1 MARRKANTRN
11 GDRARGVSP
20 LAIFDLR
27 RARDV
32 ERPVKLGAAD
42 APEAGPPEGQPRDEH
57 VQWLEAE
64 LRLTKQRLKTTTDEL
79 ERANGAEL
87 QTVNRELAQQVNE
100 LAKTNSDLKNL
111 LESTQI
117 ATLFLDS
124 ELRIRTFTPAATE
137 VFHLL
142 DADVGRPIDQVVP
155 TVAYPE
161 LQRDVHQVLNTLG
174 RVEREV
180 ERPETGS
187 RYLARVLP
195 YRSFDNAIAGVVL
208 TFLDITAT
216 ARAEERQRLL
226 LSELQH
232 RVRNILGIVRSLAAR
247 TAETSASVEEY
258 ASHLDGRLATLARTQ
273 NIFARTGDVIV
284 DLEEMVRDELVS
296 LGAPDGE
303 QVDVGGPEVRLRQ
316 SAAETF
322 ALALHELATNAV
334 KYGALAG
341 PKGRVA
347 VRWRV
352 FDTSAGPRLSL
363 EWRESGVAALDM
375 RPTRSGFG
383 RELIERGLPFEL
395 GAATSISFEP
405 GGVRALIEV
414 PLTHHNA
421 VLDSPDEQAL
431 GW

>member
-1 MARRKANTRN
+1 VARRKANSKD
-11 GDRARGVSP
+11 GDRARGVNEMLS
-20 LAIFDLR
+20 AN
-27 RARDV
+27 
-32 ERPVKLGAAD
+32 
-42 APEAGPPEGQPRDEH
+42 Q
-57 VQWLEAE
+57 
-64 LRLTKQRLKTTTDEL
+64 EL
-79 ERANGAEL
+79 ESSKSELQSVNEEL
-87 QTVNRELAQQVNE
+87 QTVNSELAHRVNE

-117 ATLFLDS
+117 ATVFLDD
-124 ELRIRTFTPAATE
+124 ELRIRNFTPAATE
-137 VFHLL
+137 IFHLL
-142 DADVGRPIDQVVP
+142 ETDVGRPIDDVVP

-161 LQRDVHQVLNTLG
+161 LQRDVHQILSTLG
-174 RVEREV
+174 RIEREV

-195 YRSFDNAIAGVVL
+195 YRSLDDSIAGVVL

-247 TAETSASVEEY
+247 TAETSASVDEF

-347 VRWRV
+347 VHWRV
-352 FDTSAGPRLSL
+352 LDTSAGPRLSL
-363 EWRESGVAALDM
+363 EWRETGVAALDM

-395 GAATSISFEP
+395 GAATSLSFEP

-414 PLTHHNA
+414 PLTEHNA
-421 VLDSPDEQAL
+421 VLDSPEQAL
-431 GW
+431 GG

>member
-1 MARRKANTRN
+1 VARRKANSKD
-11 GDRARGVSP
+11 GDRARGVKEMLS
-20 LAIFDLR
+20 AN
-27 RARDV
+27 
-32 ERPVKLGAAD
+32 
-42 APEAGPPEGQPRDEH
+42 Q
-57 VQWLEAE
+57 
-64 LRLTKQRLKTTTDEL
+64 EL
-79 ERANGAEL
+79 ETSKEELQSVNEEL
-87 QTVNRELAQQVNE
+87 QTVNSELAHRVNE

-117 ATLFLDS
+117 ATVFLDS
-124 ELRIRTFTPAATE
+124 ELRVRNFTPAATE

-142 DADVGRPIDQVVP
+142 DTDVGQPIHHVVP

-161 LQRDVHQVLNTLG
+161 LQRDVHQVLDTLG
-174 RVEREV
+174 RIEREV
-180 ERPETGS
+180 EQPETGS

-195 YRSFDNAIAGVVL
+195 YRGLDNAIAGVVL

-232 RVRNILGIVRSLAAR
+232 RVRNILSIVRSLAAR
-247 TAETSASVEEY
+247 TAETSASVDEY

-347 VRWRV
+347 VHWRV
-352 FDTSAGPRLSL
+352 LDTSAGPRLLL
-363 EWRESGVAALDM
+363 EWRETGVAALDM

-395 GAATSISFEP
+395 GAATSLSFEP
-405 GGVRALIEV
+405 GGVRALIEI
-414 PLTHHNA
+414 PLTEHNA
-421 VLDSPDEQAL
+421 VLDSPEQASS
-431 GW
+431 G